1 MLNHKSILWILLGIG
16 LFVAAL
22 IGCGA
27 KGQPAEFEQTAGE
40 MKKGPGVLTGE
51 EGELVVYDSKRGG
64 AFPQFL
70 GKKSGEGSKDASKK
84 ADQEEGSQD
93 ATQKADKPTS
103 AASTQVT
110 ADQQPTGT
118 QVSPEA
124 ARDFQE
130 FQEWKKEQQA
140 FREFQEWKKTAQGA
154 AEYKEFL
161 EWKEWKSYQEWK
173 KQQGQ

>member
-1 MLNHKSILWILLGIG
+1 MLNHKSTLWILLGIG
-16 LFVAAL
+16 LLVAAL
-22 IGCGA
+22 MGCGA

-51 EGELVVYDSKRGG
+51 EGALVVYDSKRGG
-64 AFPQFL
+64 SFPQFK
-70 GKKSGEGSKDASKK
+70 GQKSEASTKDAS
-84 ADQEEGSQD
+84 E
-93 ATQKADKPTS
+93 KADKDASTVLETS
-103 AASTQVT
+103 AKSPQIAAGQSS
-110 ADQQPTGT
+110 TGT
-118 QVSPEA
+118 QVTPEA
-124 ARDFQE
+124 AREFQE

-173 KQQGQ
+173 NQQGQ

>member
-1 MLNHKSILWILLGIG
+1 MLNHKSTLWMLLGIG
-16 LFVAAL
+16 LLVAAL
-22 IGCGA
+22 MGCGA

-51 EGELVVYDSKRGG
+51 EGALVVYDSKRGG
-64 AFPQFL
+64 AFPQFK
-70 GKKSGEGSKDASKK
+70 GKQSEEGSKKASEK
-84 ADQEEGSQD
+84 ADQDASAVSETAAESSQI
-93 ATQKADKPTS
+93 AAGQTS
-103 AASTQVT
+103 
-110 ADQQPTGT
+110 TGT

-124 ARDFQE
+124 AREFQE

>member
-1 MLNHKSILWILLGIG
+1 MYNNQSTLWMLLGIG
-16 LFVAAL
+16 LAIAVL
-22 IGCGA
+22 MGCGA

-40 MKKGPGVLTGE
+40 MKEGPGVLTGE
-51 EGELVVYDSKRGG
+51 EGALVVYDSNRGG
-64 AFPQFL
+64 AFPQFK
-70 GKKSGEGSKDASKK
+70 GQQSEAGPKEASEK
-84 ADQEEGSQD
+84 ADTD
-93 ATQKADKPTS
+93 AS
-103 AASTQVT
+103 AASPQIAAGQTS
-110 ADQQPTGT
+110 TGT

-124 ARDFQE
+124 AREFQE
-130 FQEWKKEQQA
+130 FQEWKREQQA